1 MNTRFEEPKT
11 MPLSR
16 QTLNRGRKDDPNE
29 VGDQTKDKKCYS
41 LALGQC
47 TKALQYM
54 NRYKTDRRIPKTA
67 TIEATRE
74 VAVTQPKEEQ
84 GEEIPSKEQDNHEN
98 ATAHKKEPKKAMVKE
113 KATTKR
119 KAEEN
124 KNAAARKASLT
135 QQDVD
140 CEESNCDKSLF
151 HNVDPRKKHLSTKKK
166 ES

>member
-16 QTLNRGRKDDPNE
+16 QILNCGRKDDPNE

-47 TKALQYM
+47 AKALLYM
-54 NRYKTDRRIPKTA
+54 NRYETDCIPKTA

-84 GEEIPSKEQDNHEN
+84 GEENPSKEQDNHEN

-113 KATTKR
+113 KATMKR
-119 KAEEN
+119 KVEE
-124 KNAAARKASLT
+124 
-135 QQDVD
+135 
-140 CEESNCDKSLF
+140 
-151 HNVDPRKKHLSTKKK
+151 KKGNS
-166 ES
+166 